1 MTARSFDLYDLTSPF
16 VAPTAPSATVTA
28 QRSAYIKRVMDM
40 CLFRVSARTGLFAGV
55 LLLLGQVLAVTWIG
69 QVTGEDN
76 MMLWLAVIA
85 SGNIIAGVL
94 TLLAMWAFD
103 PTHGGKA

>member
-16 VAPTAPSATVTA
+16 VAPTAPTATVKA
-28 QRSAYIKRVMDM
+28 QRNAYIERVAGMR
-40 CLFRVSARTGLFAGV
+40 LFRVSARTGMFATV

-76 MMLWLAVIA
+76 MLLWLAVIA
-85 SGNIIAGVL
+85 GGNIIAGAL
-94 TLLAMWAFD
+94 TLLALWAFD